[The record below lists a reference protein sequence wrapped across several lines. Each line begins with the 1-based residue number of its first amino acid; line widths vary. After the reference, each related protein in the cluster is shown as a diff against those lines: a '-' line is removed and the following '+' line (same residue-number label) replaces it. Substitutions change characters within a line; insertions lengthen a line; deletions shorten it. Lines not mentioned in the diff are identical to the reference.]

1 MPLYQVV
8 EKDSFGTDW
17 QPVRYYDK
25 ALTRFDDEQEANQA
39 AIDYVTDRNCNN
51 ALTKEEKLQ
60 AAEVFMVMDDGM
72 FLGVLDKQ
80 PWYLTYPRDTKS
92 STGEACTKGDVVKD
106 RKFFGLEGKAEVS
119 VRPIPGS

>member
-1 MPLYQVV
+1 MSLYQVV

-25 ALTRFDDEQEANQA
+25 ALTRFDDEQSARQA

-60 AAEVFMVMDDGM
+60 AAEVFMMTDDGV
-72 FLGVLDKQ
+72 FLGVLDRT
-80 PWYLTYPRDTKS
+80 PWYMTYPRDTMS
-92 STGEACTKGDVVKD
+92 STKEACTKGDVVKD
-106 RKFFGLEGKAEVS
+106 RKYFGLEGKTEVS
-119 VRPIPGS
+119 VRTIPGT